1 MKEEA
6 RKLIAEW
13 DETNGEGWSDCSA
26 EISKIM
32 RDFAKAQIAK
42 LIKDLKDLRRHEMEF
57 DWTSMYYINPD
68 ELDALAQSW
77 EEKL

>member
-26 EISKIM
+26 EISEIM

-42 LIKDLKDLRRHEMEF
+42 LLKNLKDLRRHEMEF
-57 DWTSMYYINPD
+57 DWTSMHYINPD
-68 ELDALAQSW
+68 ELDVLVQNW